1 MFYENCLNRLEP
13 TPHNA
18 NDNLLLAFG
27 GRDNKDEKRDAIYF
41 QFSLNDVPRR
51 SRERKKKSKANE
63 TRSERKTLLTK
74 LGIRFLFHPCLHTA
88 WWFCDLLRF
97 ENDNYPGY
105 VYTKL
110 KHGGHLAL
118 GTWSAFY
125 LISSVNIMTLQ
136 VLLVSFYS
144 SHVCFK
150 IFFAPTLL

>member
-1 MFYENCLNRLEP
+1 MTICS
-13 TPHNA
+13 
-18 NDNLLLAFG
+18 LLSG
-27 GRDNKDEKRDAIYF
+27 GETIRMKKETQFIFNFPLTMCQGEAEK
-41 QFSLNDVPRR
+41 
-51 SRERKKKSKANE
+51 EKKNSKANE

-150 IFFAPTLL
+150 IFFAPTLLWKYLDSNGLKSQTL